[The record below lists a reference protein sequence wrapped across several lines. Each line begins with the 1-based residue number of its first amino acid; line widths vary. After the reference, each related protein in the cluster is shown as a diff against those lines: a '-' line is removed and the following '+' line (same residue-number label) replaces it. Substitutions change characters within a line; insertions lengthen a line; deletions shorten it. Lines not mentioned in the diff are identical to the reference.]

1 MTRQK
6 PVDYRFRRMLD
17 QGEWILSV
25 ELDPPHGLSAEG
37 GLEVAAAL
45 RDAGVDCVDVGD
57 SPMASVR
64 MSPLSFALAVQQRA
78 GLEAIIH
85 FTSRDRNLM
94 ALQSDLLGAHMLGIR
109 TVIALSGDPPSLGQY
124 GNATGVWDVKA
135 EGLIGLIA
143 TLNRGVDSAGNE
155 LGAGSDFTIAAAAN
169 PNNPDLDAEI
179 ARLQDKAQRGAHVFF
194 TQPAYET
201 APVERFLERTKSIG
215 RPVVLGVMPLISGRN
230 ARYMA
235 ENVPGV
241 HVPGAM
247 VERLESAGDGAAELG
262 LELAY
267 EFVETV
273 RSWCAGV
280 YLIPLL
286 GRTDGIVRLVRQLR
300 GRA

>member
-1 MTRQK
+1 
-6 PVDYRFRRMLD
+6 
-17 QGEWILSV
+17 
-25 ELDPPHGLSAEG
+25 
-37 GLEVAAAL
+37 
-45 RDAGVDCVDVGD
+45 
-57 SPMASVR
+57 
-64 MSPLSFALAVQQRA
+64 
-78 GLEAIIH
+78 
-85 FTSRDRNLM
+85 
-94 ALQSDLLGAHMLGIR
+94 
-109 TVIALSGDPPSLGQY
+109 
-124 GNATGVWDVKA
+124 
-135 EGLIGLIA
+135 
-143 TLNRGVDSAGNE
+143 
-155 LGAGSDFTIAAAAN
+155 
-169 PNNPDLDAEI
+169 
-179 ARLQDKAQRGAHVFF
+179 
-194 TQPAYET
+194 
-201 APVERFLERTKSIG
+201 
-215 RPVVLGVMPLISGRN
+215 MPLISGRN